1 MKKIFTILLA
11 AGTFAVS
18 SAQPGQKNSSY
29 NDGKNA
35 KHSTDVDYAYQSPG
49 NNNNKSVAYGNP
61 PFSFREKEMQLQRIN
76 REYDQKIAYVK
87 KNRRRNPW
95 EKSKQIKTLE
105 NQRRY
110 EISQVQH
117 RYEKN
122 NRKDFDRNNSRR
134 W

>member
-1 MKKIFTILLA
+1 MKKIITILLA

-18 SAQPGQKNSSY
+18 SAQPGQKNGSY
-29 NDGKNA
+29 NDSKNS
-35 KHSTDVDYAYQSPG
+35 KQPTGVDYAYQSPG
-49 NNNNKSVAYGNP
+49 NNNNKSVGYENSS
-61 PFSFREKEMQLQRIN
+61 FSFREKEMQLQRIN
-76 REYDQKIAYVK
+76 REYDQQIAYIR
-87 KNRRRNPW
+87 KNRRMNAW

-110 EISQVQH
+110 EISKVQY

-122 NRKDFDRNNSRR
+122 NRKDFDRNNSHK